1 MFAVIYR
8 AYLKAGTELEYQHF
22 WNLVANYFIKH
33 CGALGSC
40 LHQTEE
46 GFWLAYSRWPDKA
59 TRDAAWPG
67 EEAPSAVLS
76 DEIKKAI
83 LGIKSCID
91 QERAFPE
98 ICMEIKNDLLVR

>member
-8 AYLKAGTELEYQHF
+8 AYLKVGTESEYQHL
-22 WNLVANYFIKH
+22 WNLVVHYFVKH

-59 TRDAAWPG
+59 TRDAAWPQ
-67 EEAPSAVLS
+67 
-76 DEIKKAI
+76 
-83 LGIKSCID
+83 GIHHPQLYLMK
-91 QERAFPE
+91 
-98 ICMEIKNDLLVR
+98 LVRQLSG

>member
-8 AYLKAGTELEYQHF
+8 AYLKVGTESEYQHL
-22 WNLVANYFIKH
+22 WNLVVHYFVKH

-59 TRDAAWPG
+59 TRDAAWPQG
-67 EEAPSAVLS
+67 NTPSAALP
-76 DEIKKAI
+76 DEISKAI
-83 LGIKSCID
+83 IGIKKCID
-91 QERAFPE
+91 KEREFPE
-98 ICMEIKNDLLVR
+98 ICMEVKNDLLML